1 MYEPA
6 LHVNGLPL
14 SLTDEHLRDLFAA
27 FGTVV
32 SARLVRDMD
41 GKALGFGIVDM
52 SCAEEV
58 DEILNTKDR
67 IAVSGRRPDIWRV
80 PARYLPKIEPV
91 SVADCSR
98 STSENPKEDRL
109 LR

>member
-1 MYEPA
+1 M
-6 LHVNGLPL
+6 
-14 SLTDEHLRDLFAA
+14 
-27 FGTVV
+27 V

-41 GKALGFGIVDM
+41 GKSLGFGIINM

-67 IAVSGRRPDIWRV
+67 IAVSGRRPAIWRV
-80 PARYLPKIEPV
+80 SVRYLPKIEPV

-98 STSENPKEDRL
+98 LTSENPKEDRP

>member
-14 SLTDEHLRDLFAA
+14 SLTDEYLHDLFAA

-41 GKALGFGIVDM
+41 GKSLGFGIVDM
-52 SCAEEV
+52 YRPSIRTCISCGLLS
-58 DEILNTKDR
+58 LNAGK
-67 IAVSGRRPDIWRV
+67 SQGRPTLTMTV
-80 PARYLPKIEPV
+80 P
-91 SVADCSR
+91 
-98 STSENPKEDRL
+98 
-109 LR
+109 